1 MLPTVSSQRRFVR
14 SATGRRIAAAFAAI
28 LALFAVA
35 LAVILT
41 GMGRIADAEHQV
53 ARLDHAKHAG
63 HQAAS
68 MAREQYIHQA
78 HTLIEWNDS
87 HVGHYA
93 EVVDQARAA
102 TEHLRAM
109 VDTSETR
116 RQAEEIARLVADS
129 HRLFETEVVPAVR
142 SDDRSRIGDL
152 HRRTEHIVQE
162 VVGLNEELNTH
173 LERRAATART
183 AADDARAS
191 ARALVLGC
199 FGLAILLAS
208 GVGLYLM
215 RSISRPVAALRQ
227 GAVRVGAGDLGAEIH
242 VTGRDEFAELAGVF
256 NQMTRDLARHQA
268 ETLEAHRLASIG
280 QVASGVAHE
289 INNPL
294 GVILGYIKLLRADP
308 TLAGRDELE
317 IIDDEV
323 RQCQRIVTGLLD
335 LARPLRLSF
344 AGVDLAELARDAVE
358 RLDESGQSEGVRIAL
373 ADAPTSVVVRG
384 DEARLR
390 QVVVNLLINAVDAA
404 GDPNATAREVHVTWR
419 RDGGRGVLEVV
430 DRGPGIPPDV
440 LPRVFDPF
448 FSTKARGHGLG
459 LAIARTIARAHQGD
473 VEVGTSIAGNGARVA
488 LWIPVDDDHP
498 KDQA

>member
-1 MLPTVSSQRRFVR
+1 VSSQRRFVR

-28 LALFAVA
+28 LALFALA
-35 LAVILT
+35 LVVILMS
-41 GMGRIADAEHQV
+41 MGRIADAENLV

-63 HQAAS
+63 HQAAA

-87 HVGHYA
+87 HLGHYA
-93 EVVDQARAA
+93 DVVEEARAA
-102 TEHLRAM
+102 TEHLRAT
-109 VDTSETR
+109 VDTDDTR
-116 RQAEEIARLVADS
+116 RQADEIARLVAES
-129 HRLFETEVVPAVR
+129 HRLFEAEVVAAVL
-142 SDDRSRIGDL
+142 SNDRSHIGEL
-152 HRRTEHIVQE
+152 HRRTEHIVEE
-162 VVGLNEELNTH
+162 VVGLNEELNAR
-173 LERRAATART
+173 LEHRAAMARS

-191 ARALVLGC
+191 ARGLVLGC
-199 FGLAILLAS
+199 FALAILLAA

-227 GAVRVGAGDLGAEIH
+227 GALRVGAGDLGAEIH
-242 VTGRDEFAELAGVF
+242 VSGHDEFAELAGVF

-268 ETLEAHRLASIG
+268 NTLEAHRLASIG

-294 GVILGYIKLLRADP
+294 GVILGYVKLLRADP
-308 TLAGRDELE
+308 ALASRDELE

-335 LARPLRLSF
+335 LARPLRLSL
-344 AGVDLAELARDAVE
+344 APVDLAELARDAVE
-358 RLDESGQSEGVRIAL
+358 RLDESGQSEGVRITLGESPA
-373 ADAPTSVVVRG
+373 SVVVRG

-390 QVVVNLLINAVDAA
+390 QVVVNLLVNAVDAA
-404 GDPNATAREVHVTWR
+404 RDPAATAHEVHVAWR
-419 RDGGRGVLEVV
+419 RGGGRGLLELF
-430 DRGPGIPPDV
+430 DRGSGIPPDV

-459 LAIARTIARAHQGD
+459 LAIARTIARAHRGD
-473 VEVGTSIAGNGARVA
+473 VEIGPSMAGPGTRAA
-488 LWIPVDDDHP
+488 LWIPVDDDQA
-498 KDQA
+498 KDHT